1 MSIGTVL
8 IVESQEDTRREMAD
22 WLEEADFEVLLCPGP
37 GEPDYVC
44 LGGRGLACPL
54 AQPAD
59 VVVVSMRLRSDD
71 LMQGTPGWV
80 LLAYYAEQGK
90 RVVALTA
97 DGDAIHPLPDE
108 QVTVLT
114 RPVDRQELVDAVSA
128 HAYRGSREVVGR

>member
-8 IVESQEDTRREMAD
+8 IVESQEDARRTMAD
-22 WLEEADFEVLLCPGP
+22 WLEAADFEVLLCPGP
-37 GEPDYVC
+37 GEPDYIC

-71 LMQGTPGWV
+71 MMQGTPGWV
-80 LLAYYAEQGK
+80 LLSYYAEQGK
-90 RVVALTA
+90 RVVALTSER
-97 DGDAIHPLPDE
+97 DAIHPLSDE

-114 RPVDRQELVDAVSA
+114 RPVDRQELVDAVGVLA
-128 HAYRGSREVVGR
+128 HRR